1 MAILIDQTKRV
12 LIQGITGREGTTRA
26 KLMIDYTPAA
36 TQVVAGCTPGKGGEA
51 VHGVPVFDTV
61 AEAQEAVGQIDISV
75 IFVPAPLVKDAA
87 LEAIAAGIKL
97 LVLIPD
103 RVPLYDVLEIV
114 RAAEKNDARFVGPN
128 TVGVLSPGKGVL
140 GMVGG
145 RAELARAW
153 FHPGPVGIVSRSGGM
168 SASTAYY
175 LGKLG
180 IGASTIVHV
189 GGDAVVGL
197 SLPDVIELFQADE
210 ETEAVVMFGEIG
222 TSQEERVADLI
233 EQGRFTKPLIAYIG
247 GQAAQAG
254 TRFSHAGA
262 IVEGGRGT
270 YEGKVKRLRQV
281 GAHIVESFNDVPQ
294 VTKQVMGR
302 NIVDRDW

>member
-12 LIQGITGREGTTRA
+12 LVQGITGREGLLRTR
-26 KLMIDYTPAA
+26 LMLEYGTR
-36 TQVVAGCTPGKGGEA
+36 VVAGCTPGKGGET
-51 VHGVPVFDTV
+51 VHDIPVFDTV
-61 AEAQEAVGQIDISV
+61 EEAIEQVGPIDISV

-114 RAAEKNDARFVGPN
+114 HTAQERGVRFVGPN
-128 TVGVLSPGKGVL
+128 TVGVLSPGKGLL

-145 RAELARAW
+145 RAASAKAW

-168 SASTAYY
+168 SVSTGYY
-175 LGKLG
+175 LCKQG
-180 IGASTIVHV
+180 IGVSTIVHV

-197 SLPDVIELFQADE
+197 PLPDVLRLFEADE
-210 ETEAVVMFGEIG
+210 QTAAVVMFGEIG
-222 TSQEERVADLI
+222 TTQEERAAELI
-233 EQGRFTKPLIAYIG
+233 ERGAFTKPLIAYIG
-247 GQAAQAG
+247 GKAAQSG

-262 IVEGGRGT
+262 IVEGERGT
-270 YEGKVKRLRQV
+270 YEGKVSRLRAA
-281 GAHIVESFNDVPQ
+281 GAHVVESFNDVPS
-294 VTKQVMGR
+294 VTKQVIEQLGVSP
-302 NIVDRDW
+302 IVG